1 MFDFRYHVA
10 SLAAVFFALVIG
22 ILVGVALASH
32 GLGNTERDRL
42 QEDIRR
48 AQARGD
54 AFKAQVDAL
63 TESGASDKAFVER
76 SYNLVMA
83 NRLKRQKIVVLFVG
97 STDANLTAVKTALTD
112 AGAGDPIRIR
122 VLTVPID
129 PVKVQRRLASRPF
142 LAAFS
147 GRKQLEQLG
156 HALGQEL
163 AAGGETPLMNALQ
176 TLIVE
181 EQAGRSK
188 KPADGVVVVRTATPQ
203 TGSTAVFLKGLYGG
217 LNDVG
222 VPAVGV
228 ESTDDA
234 ASAMK
239 AFQKAGLSTV
249 DDLDTRAGKLALAAL
264 LSDPMARGDFG
275 VKKTAKDGPLP
286 NVSPVTTTTASG

>member
-48 AQARGD
+48 AEARGD
-54 AFKAQVDAL
+54 SFKAQVDAL
-63 TESGASDKAFVER
+63 TVSGASDKAFVER
-76 SYNLVMA
+76 SYRLVMA
-83 NRLKRQKIVVLFVG
+83 NRLKGQKIVVLFVG

-112 AGAGDPIRIR
+112 AGAGEPIRIR

-188 KPADGVVVVRTATPQ
+188 KPADGVVRRATPQ
-203 TGSTAVFLKGLYGG
+203 TGPTAVFLKGLYGG

-228 ESTDDA
+228 EGTDDA

-239 AFQKAGLSTV
+239 AFEKAGLSTV
-249 DDLDTRAGKLALAAL
+249 DDIDTRAGKLALATL
-264 LSDPMARGDFG
+264 LSDPMTRGDFG

-286 NVSPVTTTTASG
+286 NVSPVATTTAGG

>member
-48 AQARGD
+48 AEARGD
-54 AFKAQVDAL
+54 TFKAQVDAL

-76 SYNLVMA
+76 SYKLVMA
-83 NRLKRQKIVVLFVG
+83 NRLKGQKIVVLFVG
-97 STDANLTAVKTALTD
+97 STDANLAAVKTTLTD
-112 AGAGDPIRIR
+112 TGAGDPIRIR

-163 AAGGETPLMNALQ
+163 AAGGDTPLMNALQ

-181 EQAGRSK
+181 EQTGRSK

-203 TGSTAVFLKGLYGG
+203 TGPTAVFLKGLYAG

-234 ASAMK
+234 ASPMK

-249 DDLDTRAGKLALAAL
+249 DDVDTRAGKLALATL
-264 LSDPMARGDFG
+264 LSDPMTRGDFG

-286 NVSPVTTTTASG
+286 NVSPVTTTTAGG